1 MAKYL
6 VRYTERSSI
15 DKLIE
20 AESKE
25 EAERKMLDMVANGEI
40 DLSFAELDE
49 SGADAHPATA
59 DEIKDYEGEEEK
71 Q

>member
-20 AESKE
+20 AESQE
-25 EAERKMLDMVANGEI
+25 DAENKMLDMVAKGEI
-40 DLSFAELDE
+40 DLSFAELDD
-49 SGADAHPATA
+49 SHAFARPATA

-71 Q
+71 